1 MNRTLKNWILA
12 FALFSTTLTAGC
24 SNSVILGGE
33 GIPDET
39 FLGIEPVFADQ
50 GTVGNLTESYIK
62 NTESLVIVNGR
73 LAVICQAI
81 RNKRCKE

>member
-1 MNRTLKNWILA
+1 MS
-12 FALFSTTLTAGC
+12 FTAGC
-24 SNSVILGGE
+24 SDIIILGGE

-39 FLGIEPVFADQ
+39 FKGIPPGYATA

-73 LAVICQAI
+73 LAVLCQAHQI
-81 RNKRCKE
+81 ENCEE

>member
-1 MNRTLKNWILA
+1 MKRTLKNWILA
-12 FALFSTTLTAGC
+12 FALCSMIFTAGC
-24 SNSVILGGE
+24 SDTIILGGE

-39 FLGIEPVFADQ
+39 LQGIDPVYADR